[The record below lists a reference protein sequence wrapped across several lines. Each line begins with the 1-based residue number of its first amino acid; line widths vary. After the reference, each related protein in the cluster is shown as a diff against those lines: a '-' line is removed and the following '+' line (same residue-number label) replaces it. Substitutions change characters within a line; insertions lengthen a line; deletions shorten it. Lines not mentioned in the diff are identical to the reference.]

1 MPKNILAVLNQQIGQ
16 YDSKA
21 YTAFQ
26 YALLLS
32 LLGFFSAASSFFTIK
47 QLFSFHDTQMFIAD
61 ASAAAVSLGLLRH
74 LVRYKNFSLV
84 ATYTIYFLFL
94 FLLTFS
100 IVSQNRDFGLVW
112 SLFFPAFAILL
123 KGVRFG
129 LAITAVY
136 YVILLS
142 FAYNGIG
149 VWEEGAWSMQAFLR
163 LAVASFGTVFV
174 ISLAEYNRERTF
186 KALHL
191 LHERERRNAKKLREL
206 SHKDHLT
213 DLYNR
218 RKLHEIYPQKMDIA
232 SRENSYFCFFI
243 LDVDYFK
250 NYNDTYGHQMG
261 DKALKKVAD
270 ILKNVLRRSD
280 DHVFRIGGEEFGGII
295 AGRSK
300 ESIEERLQS
309 IQKSIRS
316 ARIEHKSSKAAAY
329 LTASIGAVVSRPIEV
344 CHTFESKFFQADKA
358 LYHCKENGRNSI
370 SLVAI

>member
-1 MPKNILAVLNQQIGQ
+1 MPKNILALLNQQIGQ

-32 LLGFFSAASSFFTIK
+32 LLGFFSAASSFFIIE
-47 QLFSFHDTQMFIAD
+47 QLFSRHDTQILIAD
-61 ASAAAVSLGLLRH
+61 ASAAIGGLGLLAH
-74 LVRYKNFSLV
+74 LIRYKNFSLV

-100 IVSQNRDFGLVW
+100 IISQNRDFGLVW

-129 LAITAVY
+129 LSITAVY
-136 YVILLS
+136 YIILLS
-142 FAYNGIG
+142 FAYHGIG

-191 LHERERRNAKKLREL
+191 LHERERRNARKLREL

-213 DLYNR
+213 NLYNR
-218 RKLHEIYPQKMDIA
+218 RKLHEIYPDKMDVA

-261 DKALKKVAD
+261 DKALKAIAD
-270 ILKNVLRRSD
+270 ILKNTLRRSD

-300 ESIEERLQS
+300 ESIEERLRT
-309 IQKSIRS
+309 IQESIRS
-316 ARIEHKSSKAAAY
+316 ANIEHKSNKSAPY
-329 LTASIGAVVSRPIEV
+329 LTASIGAAVSKPIEV
-344 CHTFESKFFQADKA
+344 CHTFESKFFHADKA
-358 LYHCKENGRNSI
+358 LYRCKENGRNSI